1 MGRWRKG
8 QTVISLTLHLQKT
21 TWINK
26 NYQRRLLASQSAP
39 AGFAQQWH
47 FLHQEGNSSSLK
59 LLEQTI
65 NSWLYLRTNNT
76 QPKIPVQP
84 TARSAALSLTAHTAI
99 LKVAVTLWKFCS
111 CQWWSFLPSKG
122 GKQTLNLSL
131 ITELLLSKWVQSQ
144 HTFPALRSRI
154 DIQFSKLNL
163 KTGFNQHKITPYTH
177 VVQQIATG
185 TYNFLL
191 SSHSRQQLQQNP
203 TEHKLGARCLATA
216 ATSS

>member
-65 NSWLYLRTNNT
+65 NSWLSLRTNNT

-99 LKVAVTLWKFCS
+99 LKVAVTLWKFSS

-122 GKQTLNLSL
+122 GKQTESFSHHWAPTIKVSAVSAHLPCLEVQDRHTIL
-131 ITELLLSKWVQSQ
+131 KAQSQ
-144 HTFPALRSRI
+144 
-154 DIQFSKLNL
+154 NW
-163 KTGFNQHKITPYTH
+163 
-177 VVQQIATG
+177 V
-185 TYNFLL
+185 
-191 SSHSRQQLQQNP
+191 
-203 TEHKLGARCLATA
+203 
-216 ATSS
+216 